1 MPKEIKQTIYLIIA
15 TFFVLCTF
23 PVSFSLAI
31 MYWLYTKL
39 FRVKTQESIVQWFEV
54 AKTNCSVSEMD
65 EVDDYYIDP
74 KLLIVEWDD
83 NGLRQRNINKNNI
96 ATAIRTFRGV
106 RPVSD
111 ILANLVFCIFDAP
124 PVENQQIAQDIIAYL
139 RQTYYQ
145 ANQPSLGRVFKIMAT
160 AKGKFE
166 IQEDH
171 Q

>member
-96 ATAIRTFRGV
+96 AT
-106 RPVSD
+106 
-111 ILANLVFCIFDAP
+111 
-124 PVENQQIAQDIIAYL
+124 ENQQIAQDIIAYL

-171 Q
+171 QVF